1 MGSGQDGSVDQLVV
15 EDNPAAQRYEARLD
29 DRVVGFSEYRHV
41 RGRVIFFHTEVDE
54 AFEGKGIGSHLAA
67 GTLDDIRAR
76 GLLITVKCPFLA
88 AYLKR
93 HPAYQDLVAT

>member
-1 MGSGQDGSVDQLVV
+1 MDSGADQLVV

-29 DRVVGFSEYRHV
+29 GRVVGFSEYRRV

-54 AFEGKGIGSHLAA
+54 AFEGKGIGSGLAA

-76 GLLITVKCPFLA
+76 GLKITVKCPFIA

-93 HPAYQDLVAT
+93 HAGYADLVAG